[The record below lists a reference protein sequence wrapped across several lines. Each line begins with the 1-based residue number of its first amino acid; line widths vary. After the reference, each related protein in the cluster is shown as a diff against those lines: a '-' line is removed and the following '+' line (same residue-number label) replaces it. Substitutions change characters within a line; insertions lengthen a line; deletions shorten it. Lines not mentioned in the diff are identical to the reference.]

1 MITVQCPRCGGT
13 AQLESGKSAMCP
25 YCALELTA
33 PQTPDAVSFGQD
45 VQYAPPPV
53 QTAPEPVSLEK
64 PAEPSVE
71 TQQDAG
77 AFVRQTQ
84 VQQNAGVFV
93 RQSMTDAPF
102 GVFAEDEDEH
112 FGEKKRRSWRW
123 MNAGILA
130 LQTFLCGAGIFANET
145 GRDSFSNAMIL
156 GWMLSLLVCPIVSAA
171 TRPDNCYFTKSP
183 IPKHKFLL
191 YLVMLLL
198 GMAAIVP
205 GAIIET
211 WLEPFLR

>member
-1 MITVQCPRCGGT
+1 MIAVQCPRCGGT
-13 AQLESGKSAMCP
+13 AQIESGKSAMCP

-33 PQTPDAVSFGQD
+33 PQTPDEVSFGQD
-45 VQYAPPPV
+45 VQFAPPPV
-53 QTAPEPVSLEK
+53 QAAPDPVSLQK
-64 PAEPSVE
+64 PAAPPAPQV
-71 TQQDAG
+71 QDAG

-84 VQQNAGVFV
+84 AQQGITNL
-93 RQSMTDAPF
+93 RPLQPDAPF
-102 GVFAEDEDEH
+102 GAFAEDEDEN
-112 FGEKKRRSWRW
+112 FGKKKRRSWRR

-130 LQTFLCGAGIFANET
+130 LQTFLCGVGIFANET
-145 GRDSFSNAMIL
+145 GGDSFSVAMML
-156 GWMLSLLVCPIVSAA
+156 GWMLSLLICPVISAA
-171 TRPDNCYFTKSP
+171 TRPDDCYVTKSP
-183 IPKHKFLL
+183 LPKHKFLL